1 MIYVVTWKYK
11 SENNYRYITLEM
23 LKHAEKFTD
32 SMMLITD
39 NIRLTNTLGHIYY
52 PVGLNQY

>member
-11 SENNYRYITLEM
+11 SENNYRSITFEM

-52 PVGLNQY
+52 PVGLN

>member
-11 SENNYRYITLEM
+11 SENNYRSITLEM